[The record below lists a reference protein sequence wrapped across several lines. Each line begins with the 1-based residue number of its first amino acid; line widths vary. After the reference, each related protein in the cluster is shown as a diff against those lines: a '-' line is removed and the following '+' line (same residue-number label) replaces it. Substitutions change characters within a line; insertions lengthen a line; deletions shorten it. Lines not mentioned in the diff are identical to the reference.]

1 MICTKF
7 LGFRNFV
14 YDGIVVLQQ
23 PSPLFHV
30 VSFQN
35 LLTGFLNGQFRCIQ
49 LPAVHH
55 GIIAVVNGV
64 VPAIL
69 TGLDS
74 KIALAAQFPCSLLV
88 LCLNLRVE
96 VGMVSFHDLG
106 KLADVE
112 HIAQTAHV
120 KVVIIQM
127 FHPCCKTAPIRV
139 IHLNHAAIWNAIE
152 VIIVAVDE
160 TNVFRQRFRLP
171 DAPSANARLRDVFE
185 DLYAF
190 LLDGLTVIVRKFK
203 QIPVPGGRDSVPSI
217 WRQILFRDLPTFQ
230 RLSSYLVIGGKA
242 DPCTVF
248 PEMQIA
254 FIRMIWNG

>member
-1 MICTKF
+1 MVCTQF
-7 LGFRNFV
+7 LGFRNFIH
-14 YDGIVVLQQ
+14 DCIVVLQQ
-23 PSPLFHV
+23 PPALFHV
-30 VSFQN
+30 VCFQN
-35 LLTGFLNGQFRCIQ
+35 LLTGFLNGQFRGTQ

-55 GIIAVVNGV
+55 RIITVVNSV
-64 VPAIL
+64 VPAVL

-88 LCLNLRVE
+88 LCLNFRVE

-127 FHPCCKTAPIRV
+127 FQPCRKAAPIRV
-139 IHLNHAAIWNAIE
+139 ILLYNSAIGNAVE
-152 VIIVAVDE
+152 VVIVAVDE
-160 TNVFRQRFRLP
+160 TNILRQRFRLP
-171 DAPSANARLRDVFE
+171 DAPPADASLRDVFE

-203 QIPVPGGRDSVPSI
+203 QIPVPGGRDGVLSI

-230 RLSSYLVIGGKA
+230 RLASYLVISGKA

-248 PEMQIA
+248 PEMQIPC
-254 FIRMIWNG
+254 ILYS